1 MCGICGVVGI
11 ERPELAEE
19 ITRRMM
25 GALVHR
31 GPDEDGLLLAPSA
44 ALGMRRLSIIDL
56 PGGHQ
61 PVFNETGD
69 VGVVFNGEIYNF
81 PQLRKTLEARGHLF
95 RTHSDTEVIVHAYEE
110 WGEQCLC
117 ELRGM
122 FGIAIWDAR
131 ASGTSGEAA
140 RRARIFLARD
150 RLGIKPLYYAA
161 TGGAL
166 LFSSEVRSLLASGRI
181 EPRLSPD
188 SLEAYLTFGSV
199 VEPSTLVEGI
209 FSLPP
214 GHFLAF
220 TADAPPGK
228 PSPKPYWI
236 YSDAVLQKEGPKPK
250 TLKEA
255 AKLLRPLLEET
266 VRDHLLADVPLGVF
280 LSSGLDSTSLVA
292 LASRV
297 QSDLHT
303 FTVVFPE
310 QLYSEAKISRE
321 TAKHF
326 KTRHEEILLSPDTLV
341 AQLDDAVRSLDQ
353 PTMDGLNTY
362 FVSRAARQ
370 GGLKVALSGL
380 GSDEIFG
387 GYSTFESTPRAA
399 FVAGLGRWI
408 PGPFR
413 RFTAGA
419 AVRIAAGDAVRKAAA
434 AWRSPR
440 DFPHAYYF
448 TRLLFTPS
456 RVRRLLS
463 PYLESEKYSREREY
477 PWRIRMHET
486 ARQAGGLDSFTAVSC
501 FELQS
506 YMVNTLLRDT
516 DSASMANSLE
526 VRVPFLD
533 HRLVEFVG
541 RLPRS
546 AKYTSGVP
554 KSLLVEALADV
565 LPDDVVGQSKR
576 TFTLPWE
583 VWLRGSLGVRLS
595 QDLANITPPLREYL
609 NARAVRGA
617 WQNFVI
623 GQTNWSRPWSLYVLN
638 EWVRHHVT
646 EAANIAVSAR
656 VSTPVSRV
664 EAVHNAAASAT
675 ASNPRP

>member
-1 MCGICGVVGI
+1 MCGICGVIGI
-11 ERPELAEE
+11 QRSELAEQ

-25 GALVHR
+25 GALEHR
-31 GPDEDGLLLAPSA
+31 GPDEDGLLVAPSA
-44 ALGMRRLSIIDL
+44 SLGMRRLSIIDL

-61 PVFNETGD
+61 PVFNETGN
-69 VGVVFNGEIYNF
+69 VAVVYNGEIYNF
-81 PQLRKTLEARGHLF
+81 RQLRKTLEGRGHAF

-110 WGEQCLC
+110 WGENCLR

-122 FGIAIWDAR
+122 FAIAIWDAR
-131 ASGTSGEAA
+131 SSGASGEAA
-140 RRARIFLARD
+140 RGARIFLARD
-150 RLGIKPLYYAA
+150 RIGIKPLYYAA
-161 TGGAL
+161 VDGAL
-166 LFSSEVRSLLASGRI
+166 LFSSEVRSLLAAGRLQ
-181 EPRLSPD
+181 PRLSPD

-199 VEPSTLVEGI
+199 IEPCTLVQGV
-209 FSLPP
+209 FSIPP
-214 GHFLAF
+214 GHCLSFS
-220 TADAPPGK
+220 ADAPPAK
-228 PSPKPYWI
+228 PSPKPYWT
-236 YSDAVLQKEGPKPK
+236 YSDAVLQQEGPKPK
-250 TLKEA
+250 SLQEA

-266 VRDHLLADVPLGVF
+266 VRDHLIADVPLGVF

-292 LASRV
+292 LGSRF

-303 FTVVFPE
+303 FTVIFPE
-310 QLYSEAKISRE
+310 QRFSESKVSRE
-321 TAKHF
+321 TAKRF
-326 KTRHEEILLSPDTLV
+326 KTRHQEILLAPDTLV
-341 AQLDDAVRSLDQ
+341 AQLEDAVKSLDQ

-387 GYSTFESTPRAA
+387 GYSTFVSTPRAA

-408 PGPFR
+408 PAPFR
-413 RFTAGA
+413 RLTAGA

-456 RVRRLLS
+456 RVRRLLA
-463 PYLESEKYSREREY
+463 PYFESAQYSGSHEN
-477 PWRIRMHET
+477 PWRDRMRET
-486 ARQAGGLDSFTAVSC
+486 ARQAGQLDSFTSVSC

-526 VRVPFLD
+526 VLVPFLD

-541 RLPRS
+541 RLPRT
-546 AKYTSGVP
+546 AKYTPEVP
-554 KSLLVEALADV
+554 KSLLVEALSDL
-565 LPDDVVGQSKR
+565 LPDEVVGQSKR
-576 TFTLPWE
+576 TFTLPWD

-595 QDLANITPPLREYL
+595 QDLANLTPPLRQYL
-609 NARAVRGA
+609 NPRAVRGA

-638 EWVRHHVT
+638 EWVRHHVAN
-646 EAANIAVSAR
+646 AANHPA
-656 VSTPVSRV
+656 STTD
-664 EAVHNAAASAT
+664 AVHTAAASAS
-675 ASNPRP
+675 ASNARS

>member
-1 MCGICGVVGI
+1 MCGICGVIGI
-11 ERPELAEE
+11 QRPELAED

-25 GALVHR
+25 GALLHR
-31 GPDEDGLLLAPSA
+31 GPDEDGILVAPSA

-61 PVFNETGD
+61 PVFNETGN
-69 VGVVFNGEIYNF
+69 VAVVYNGEIYNF
-81 PQLRKTLEARGHLF
+81 PQLRKTLEGRRHAF

-110 WGEQCLC
+110 WGEQCLR

-122 FGIAIWDAR
+122 FAMAIWDAR
-131 ASGTSGEAA
+131 SSGTSGEAA
-140 RRARIFLARD
+140 RRAQIFLARD
-150 RLGIKPLYYAA
+150 RLGIKPLYYAVA
-161 TGGAL
+161 DGTF
-166 LFSSEVRSLLASGRI
+166 LFSSEVRSLLASGRLQ
-181 EPRLSPD
+181 PRLSPD

-199 VEPSTLVEGI
+199 AEPSTLVDGV
-209 FSLPP
+209 FSVPP
-214 GHFLAF
+214 GHCLAF
-220 TADAPPGK
+220 TAGSPPEKPAPM
-228 PSPKPYWI
+228 PYWV
-236 YSDAVLQKEGPKPK
+236 YSDAVLQEEGPKPK
-250 TLKEA
+250 NFQEA
-255 AKLLRPLLEET
+255 AKQLRALLEET
-266 VRDHLLADVPLGVF
+266 VRDHLIADVPLGVF

-292 LASRV
+292 LGSRF

-303 FTVVFPE
+303 LTVVFPE
-310 QLYSEAKISRE
+310 QRYSESKVSRE
-321 TAKHF
+321 TAKLF
-326 KTRHEEILLSPDTLV
+326 KTRHQEILLAPDTVV
-341 AQLDDAVRSLDQ
+341 AQLDDAVKSLDQ

-413 RFTAGA
+413 RLTAAA

-434 AWRSPR
+434 AWRSPK

-456 RVRRLLS
+456 RIRRLLA
-463 PYLESEKYSREREY
+463 PYFESKEYSKDREY
-477 PWRIRMHET
+477 PWRARMRET
-486 ARQAGGLDSFTAVSC
+486 VRQAGQLDSFTSVSC

-516 DSASMANSLE
+516 DAASMANSLE

-546 AKYTSGVP
+546 TKYTADVP
-554 KSLLVEALADV
+554 KSLLVEALSDL
-565 LPDDVVGQSKR
+565 LPDEVVGQSKR
-576 TFTLPWE
+576 TFTLPWD
-583 VWLRGSLGVRLS
+583 VWLRGSLGVRIS
-595 QDLANITPPLREYL
+595 QELANLTPPLRQYL
-609 NARAVRGA
+609 NPRAVRGA

-623 GQTNWSRPWSLYVLN
+623 GQTNWSRPWSLFVLN
-638 EWVRHHVT
+638 EWVRQHVT
-646 EAANIAVSAR
+646 EAASNPASTAGVVHTAAV
-656 VSTPVSRV
+656 
-664 EAVHNAAASAT
+664 SAT
-675 ASNPRP
+675 ASNSRS

>member
-1 MCGICGVVGI
+1 MCGICGVIGI
-11 ERPELAEE
+11 QRAELAEE

-25 GALVHR
+25 GALEHR
-31 GPDEDGLLLAPSA
+31 GPDEDGILVAPST

-61 PVFNETGD
+61 PVFNETGN
-69 VGVVFNGEIYNF
+69 VAVVFNGEIYNF
-81 PQLRKTLEARGHLF
+81 LQLRKTLEGRGHAF

-110 WGEQCLC
+110 WGEQCLR

-122 FGIAIWDAR
+122 FAIAIWDAR
-131 ASGTSGEAA
+131 SSGTSGEEA

-150 RLGIKPLYYAA
+150 RLGIKPLYYAVA
-161 TGGAL
+161 GGAL
-166 LFSSEVRSLLASGRI
+166 LFSSEVRSLLASGRLQ
-181 EPRLSPD
+181 PRLSPD
-188 SLEAYLTFGSV
+188 SLEAFLTFGSV
-199 VEPSTLVEGI
+199 VEPSTLVEGV
-209 FSLPP
+209 FSVPP
-214 GHFLAF
+214 GHCLAF
-220 TADAPPGK
+220 PADAPPAK

-236 YSDAVLQKEGPKPK
+236 YSDAVLQQDGPTPK
-250 TLKEA
+250 TLQEA

-266 VRDHLLADVPLGVF
+266 VRGHLIADVPLGVF

-292 LASRV
+292 LGSRF

-310 QLYSEAKISRE
+310 QRYSEARISRE
-321 TAKHF
+321 TAKRF
-326 KTRHEEILLSPDTLV
+326 KTRHQEILLAPGTLV
-341 AQLDDAVRSLDQ
+341 AQLEDAVKSLDQ

-370 GGLKVALSGL
+370 SGLKVALSGL

-387 GYSTFESTPRAA
+387 GYSTFVSTPRAA

-408 PGPFR
+408 PAPFR
-413 RFTAGA
+413 RLTAAA

-434 AWRSPR
+434 AWRSPE

-456 RVRRLLS
+456 RVRRLLA
-463 PYLESEKYSREREY
+463 PYFESAEYSRDREY
-477 PWRIRMHET
+477 PWRARMRET
-486 ARQAGGLDSFTAVSC
+486 ARQAALLDSFTSVSC

-516 DSASMANSLE
+516 DATSMANSLE

-541 RLPRS
+541 RLPKS
-546 AKYTSGVP
+546 VKYTRDVP
-554 KSLLVEALADV
+554 KSLLVEALSDL
-565 LPDDVVGQSKR
+565 LPDEVVGQSKR
-576 TFTLPWE
+576 TFTLPWD
-583 VWLRGSLGVRLS
+583 VWLRGPLGVRLS
-595 QDLANITPPLREYL
+595 QDLSNLTPPLRQYM
-609 NARAVRGA
+609 NPRAVRGA

-646 EAANIAVSAR
+646 DTPNHPVSNADAVHTAEVSVTA
-656 VSTPVSRV
+656 STPRS
-664 EAVHNAAASAT
+664 
-675 ASNPRP
+675 